1 MTPSRKPKGIDV
13 AALKQQTAGPLGTAI
28 ALNAFCHQ
36 LKMLV
41 EELRRYAPGQGE
53 AISHGER
60 LLWSRARGA
69 LRAAKTHLENL
80 ADSVFQIEN
89 SKNDRSETR

>member
-1 MTPSRKPKGIDV
+1 MTPSGKPKGIDV

-36 LKMLV
+36 LKMLA
-41 EELRRYAPGQGE
+41 EQLQRYAPGQGE

-60 LLWSRARGA
+60 IRWGRARGA
-69 LRAAKTHLENL
+69 LKGASKHLENL
-80 ADSVFQIEN
+80 ADSVLQIEN
-89 SKNDRSETR
+89 SKNDGSNTR